1 MAVSQSEHR
10 DCHRHPADSQHHASP
25 QLAFTHIGCCTS
37 LWNGGYDKEQEQEK
51 RYGDDQPAK
60 AEGTAPPLSNRLTDL
75 AERAGEAF
83 RLGRSKEG
91 EANQARRIN
100 HLRSLEAAKTHLDCG
115 SMLVEA
121 KAECVHGEW
130 TPFLK
135 KAGIAERSA
144 QRLMKVAR
152 SGMSAETIVRKGG
165 LKAAEASLAK
175 PRNPP
180 PVTDLDGQAF
190 PATLPKLKAAAKKG
204 KGIRLSAAEV
214 SALVDAVAWTAPP
227 YGDWN
232 GPEETFVGTGLAKRV
247 LLGLALPGQMG
258 KVLMKLHGAHP
269 GFVPAEEL
277 REASGYTPTRFA
289 AMMEVF
295 HWRLVNTDGHDGR
308 ERFFDWRHDD
318 DSGVWECRL
327 PDTVRRALEEAF
339 PKYFPAPD
347 NGVDG
352 SGATAGSDADPS

>member
-1 MAVSQSEHR
+1 MTKETN
-10 DCHRHPADSQHHASP
+10 
-25 QLAFTHIGCCTS
+25 L
-37 LWNGGYDKEQEQEK
+37 GGDV
-51 RYGDDQPAK
+51 QPAK
-60 AEGTAPPLSNRLTDL
+60 AEDIATPLSNRLTDL

-91 EANQARRIN
+91 EASEALSIYRARSAKAREARR
-100 HLRSLEAAKTHLDCG
+100 LGRARSLEAAKVHLDCG

-121 KAECVHGEW
+121 KAECRHGEW
-130 TPFLK
+130 LPFLRQ
-135 KAGIAERSA
+135 AGIPERSA
-144 QRLMKVAR
+144 QRRMQVAR
-152 SGMSAETIVRKGG
+152 SGMSAEDIVREGG
-165 LKAAEASLAK
+165 LKGAEASLAK
-175 PRNPP
+175 PRNPS

-204 KGIRLSAAEV
+204 KGIRLSAGQV

-247 LLGLALPGQMG
+247 LLGLPLPGQMG

-277 REASGYTPTRFA
+277 REATGYTPTRFA

-295 HWRLVNTDGHDGR
+295 HWRLVNTDGYDGS

-318 DSGVWECRL
+318 GKGVWECRL
-327 PDTVRRALEEAF
+327 PDTVRRVLEEAF

-347 NGVDG
+347 SGVDG
-352 SGATAGSDADPS
+352 SGSTAGSDADP

>member
-1 MAVSQSEHR
+1 MTHETDREHR
-10 DCHRHPADSQHHASP
+10 KPA
-25 QLAFTHIGCCTS
+25 
-37 LWNGGYDKEQEQEK
+37 
-51 RYGDDQPAK
+51 GDVQPAEDVQPIE
-60 AEGTAPPLSNRLTDL
+60 AEDTAPPLSDRLADL
-75 AERAGEAF
+75 AERASEAY
-83 RLGRSKEG
+83 RLGRIKEG
-91 EANQARRIN
+91 EASEALSIYRARSAEAREARR
-100 HLRSLEAAKTHLDCG
+100 LGRARSLEAAKVHLDCG

-121 KAECVHGEW
+121 KAECRHGEW
-130 TPFLK
+130 LPFLRQ
-135 KAGIAERSA
+135 AGIPERSA
-144 QRLMKVAR
+144 QRRMQVFA
-152 SGMSAETIVRKGG
+152 SGMGAEDIVKEGG
-165 LKAAEASLAK
+165 LKGAAASLAK

-258 KVLMKLHGAHP
+258 KVLMKLHGAHT

-277 REASGYTPTRFA
+277 REATGYTPTRFA

-327 PDTVRRALEEAF
+327 PDTVRRVLEEAF

-352 SGATAGSDADPS
+352 SGSTAGSDADP